1 MFEFKSGVKEAEY
14 RAFLA
19 TCHYNAMQDP
29 AWAQIKT
36 EWEHDIVGLYRD
48 GEMVGGSLLL
58 IRNLLPGMK
67 LIYAPRGFVLPYDD
81 KKIVDAFT
89 EGVCAYAKKTR
100 RPRVK
105 KGLRK

>member
-58 IRNLLPGMK
+58 IRSLLPGI
-67 LIYAPRGFVLPYDD
+67 LIKP
-81 KKIVDAFT
+81 
-89 EGVCAYAKKTR
+89 
-100 RPRVK
+100 
-105 KGLRK
+105 